1 MEELNKNAAR
11 QFANATI
18 ENLILDGLPFIV
30 ANAQRQDI
38 EEAFLQLVAEGVI
51 LVAEDGL
58 VIIPN
63 KRAAEISLAPMN

>member
-11 QFANATI
+11 HFANATI
-18 ENLILDGLPFIV
+18 ENLILDGVPFIV

-51 LVAEDGL
+51 LVAEDGF
-58 VIIPN
+58 VVIPN
-63 KRAAEISLAPMN
+63 KRAAEVALAPMN